1 MLIRK
6 LNVTSWKDSAS
17 TAMKRCVS
25 VTKQLHSPV
34 QVRSKP
40 DVPVQQYLCVE
51 YLLLGTCQRSRTG
64 LELSVKVDPKGQFLP
79 LLLLTGLLSL
89 LPPARV
95 LKAAVKCA
103 FPYPTS
109 RLSCV
114 LGRSI
119 SVFLLRGSCFVDC
132 VSSYQ
137 GLAFARDS

>member
-1 MLIRK
+1 
-6 LNVTSWKDSAS
+6 
-17 TAMKRCVS
+17 MKRCVS
-25 VTKQLHSPV
+25 VTKQLYRPV

-40 DVPVQQYLCVE
+40 TVTVQQYLPVE
-51 YLLLGTCQRSRTG
+51 FLLLGTCQRSRIG
-64 LELSVKVDPKGQFLP
+64 LELSVKVDPEGQRLP

-95 LKAAVKCA
+95 LKAASKRA
-103 FPYPTS
+103 FAYPTS

-132 VSSYQ
+132 ISSYQ
-137 GLAFARDS
+137 ELALARDS